1 MGVFLPLLS
10 MSQITPISISES
22 YTLNR
27 NDEWLSLKQVKI
39 AIAGASTPAVIAR
52 PTDNIECAIEI
63 LSTHSLPREM
73 HQIFLR
79 GNTRLERV
87 VIERTLTRGRDLY
100 TEHHNSAQ

>member
-63 LSTHSLPREM
+63 LST
-73 HQIFLR
+73 
-79 GNTRLERV
+79 
-87 VIERTLTRGRDLY
+87 LTRFHAKCTKYSYAEIHVLSELLSS
-100 TEHHNSAQ
+100 EH